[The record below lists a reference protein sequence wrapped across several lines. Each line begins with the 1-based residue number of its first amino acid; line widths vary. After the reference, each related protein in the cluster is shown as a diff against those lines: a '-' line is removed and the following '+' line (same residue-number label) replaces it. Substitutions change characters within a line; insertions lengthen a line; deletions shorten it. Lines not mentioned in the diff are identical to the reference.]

1 MAARGLAAD
10 RPDDATPK
18 VEEKPR
24 PRVGPQ
30 LRSQQRGPFHACDA
44 RFVAA
49 EEAGETDAEVK
60 QGLVVRAPRQEW
72 IGQLNLGVGAHAAAP
87 RGDAQADWGDRPAG
101 PDG

>member
-49 EEAGETDAEVK
+49 EEAGETDAEGE
-60 QGLVVRAPRQEW
+60 QGPVVPAPRPEW
-72 IGQLNLGVGAHAAAP
+72 VGQVKPGAGAP
-87 RGDAQADWGDRPAG
+87 APAPERDAQGERSSPQAG
-101 PDG
+101 